1 MLTTRT
7 SLTLDRELIG
17 TAFAQK
23 RQFAVTGRGYR
34 NGSDFEPTSIL
45 VLNIEE
51 ESLRPLT
58 YPQIQ
63 SVAENDLRNDLQQHF
78 GSYLFSVELFH
89 LSPLPPVVEAT
100 VFVSAYAY
108 TNYHRL
114 RIAKTFPVRVTT
126 WEETMDCVLDAVEEE
141 AKRDLSQFGSLS
153 GYGVDWLTFTVLGN

>member
-1 MLTTRT
+1 MLTTTT
-7 SLTLDRELIG
+7 SLKLDREIIG

-34 NGSDFEPTSIL
+34 NGSEFEPTSIL
-45 VLNIEE
+45 VLDIEE

-63 SVAENDLRNDLQQHF
+63 SIAENNLRNDLQQHF

-89 LSPLPPVVEAT
+89 LSPLPPIVEAT

-108 TNYHRL
+108 TGCHRL
-114 RIAKTFPVRVTT
+114 RIAKTYPVRVSS
-126 WEETMDCVLDAVEEE
+126 WAETMDLVLDAVEEE
-141 AKRDLSQFGSLS
+141 AKRDLSQFGSLA
-153 GYGVDWLTFTVLGN
+153 GYGVDWLTFTVLGV

>member
-1 MLTTRT
+1 MQTTT
-7 SLTLDRELIG
+7 SLTLDPQYIG
-17 TAFAQK
+17 TPFARK

-45 VLNIEE
+45 VVDIEE

-63 SVAENDLRNDLQQHF
+63 SIAEANLRNDLQQHF

-89 LSPLPPVVEAT
+89 LSPLPPVIEAT

-108 TNYHRL
+108 TDYHRL
-114 RIAKTFPVRVTT
+114 RIAKTFPVRITT
-126 WEETMDCVLDAVEEE
+126 WAETMDSVLDAVEEE

-153 GYGVDWLTFTVLGN
+153 GYGVDWLTFTMLGG